1 MGMNGPPDA
10 MGPPH
15 DPDAMNDEQLNMG
28 MMGPPMNDPDAMND
42 EQLNMGMTGPPD
54 AMGPP
59 HDPDAMNDEQLNMG
73 MTGPPDKMNGMD
85 MTGMSQGAQDAMM
98 GLPAQTTTPM
108 PDEMGTTGGR

>member
-1 MGMNGPPDA
+1 MGGMSQDEQDTMMGLPPQ
-10 MGPPH
+10 
-15 DPDAMNDEQLNMG
+15 MNDEQLNMH
-28 MMGPPMNDPDAMND
+28 
-42 EQLNMGMTGPPD
+42 LSNMGMNGPPD

-108 PDEMGTTGGR
+108 PDKMGTTGGR